1 MTHPPPTPPPVDRRR
16 RRNPQA
22 TRDRLVRAALD
33 LFTTQGYHDTTTP
46 QIARRA
52 GVAEGTIYRHFESKE
67 HLLNEIYRAGVR
79 RFQRSV
85 TEGPGAVP
93 CEQRLAAI
101 AEAWRQLAAR
111 DAALVRMV
119 VGRRFAGLLD
129 ERSRQAAADLR
140 HALGAVIASGKAAGS
155 IRSGNA
161 ETWAEVWY
169 QLVSLTLDRIAA
181 GEWKPHD
188 AAPDLVTRAAWDAIR
203 ASAAA
208 GQDRAA
214 E

>member
-1 MTHPPPTPPPVDRRR
+1 MTHPPPTPPPADRHR

-33 LFTTQGYHDTTTP
+33 LFTAQGYHDTTTP

-52 GVAEGTIYRHFESKE
+52 GVAEGTIYRHFQSKE

-79 RFQRSV
+79 LFLRSV
-85 TEGPGAVP
+85 TESPALAS
-93 CEQRLAAI
+93 CEQRLAGVAD
-101 AEAWRQLAAR
+101 AWRQLAAR

-119 VGRRFAGLLD
+119 VGRRFLGLLD
-129 ERSRQAAADLR
+129 DRSRQAAADLR
-140 HALGAVIASGKAAGS
+140 HALAALIASGKAAGS
-155 IRSGNA
+155 IRAGNA

-181 GEWKPHD
+181 GEWKSHD
-188 AAPDLVTRAAWDAIR
+188 AAPVLVTQAAWDAIR
-203 ASAAA
+203 AGPA
-208 GQDRAA
+208 GQGGGT